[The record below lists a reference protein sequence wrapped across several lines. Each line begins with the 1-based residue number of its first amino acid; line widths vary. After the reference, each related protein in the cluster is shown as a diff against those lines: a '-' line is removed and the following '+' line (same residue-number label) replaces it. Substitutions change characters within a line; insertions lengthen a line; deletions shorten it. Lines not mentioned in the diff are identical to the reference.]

1 MADNG
6 VTLGSGQ
13 FAPAVAF
20 GTWDLNEKQAPDAVA
35 GAIQDGYRWI
45 DTAQRYHNEVG
56 VGEGIRRSRVA
67 REELM
72 VTSKL
77 RGGDQGSFM
86 CGLALQSSL
95 ANLGLEYLD
104 VYMIHWPLPRLDL
117 YVKSFKK
124 MMKLRDQ
131 GLIRTLGV
139 SNFTAEYIDRLA
151 DECGEMPAINQVE
164 LHIGW
169 NQDELRA
176 QMAERGVAVQAWSPL
191 SRGTGLLGDE
201 RLVRIADELG
211 VSAGQVGLRWLWEKG
226 VLSAPKASSP
236 EHRRQNLDIFSFAL
250 TDEQTAAL
258 DAFEPKPIG
267 ADPKTYEEF

>member
-1 MADNG
+1 MF
-6 VTLGSGQ
+6 VT
-13 FAPAVAF
+13 
-20 GTWDLNEKQAPDAVA
+20 T
-35 GAIQDGYRWI
+35 
-45 DTAQRYHNEVG
+45 
-56 VGEGIRRSRVA
+56 
-67 REELM
+67 
-72 VTSKL
+72 KL
-77 RGGDQGSFM
+77 RGADQGYRETRE
-86 CGLALQSSL
+86 ALRASL
-95 ANLGLEYLD
+95 DRLQLEHVDLYL
-104 VYMIHWPLPRLDL
+104 VHWPLPRLDL

-250 TDEQTAAL
+250 TDKQTAAL